1 VVQSAAYGEALPVIV
16 GTMRA
21 AGNLI
26 WSSGISEQVARSGGG
41 KGGSA
46 TNQYSYSASFAVGLA
61 ARTIVGVRRIW
72 ADGRLVREADGSF
85 LLPMVMRLHRGDE
98 GQAADPL
105 LAAAEGA
112 SQTPA
117 YRGMAYAVF
126 EDLALGEFGNRIPNL
141 TFEIIADQAGDG
153 TSLDLGDAARALVE
167 VAEKRGSKIG
177 LRVEGPFPLV
187 SGYYFGRPASM
198 ADALQPLIEMIDG
211 TLVAS
216 GDGLLL
222 QDLETPVNV
231 AAVEI
236 AESSTQARTDTQG
249 RTRDRQTYGGDRGP
263 DIVEMGFYDVTRDY
277 QPGLQRM
284 RRGHGS
290 RLRQGVLSAAMT
302 PDAAKSLA
310 ARLLSRGQASR
321 LTRAL
326 SLPWRDLGLTPGMLV
341 RLEGADDVWRIREV
355 RFENFVMALS
365 LERLTASTGRAVR
378 ADGGRALQFSDMAA
392 GATTL
397 QFLEL
402 PGLGGGVPAVPALYM
417 AGAGASAGWRRAG
430 FELSTD
436 NGASYSS
443 AGMIPTP
450 TVMGTTVDALRAG
463 PTMIWD
469 QNSYIDVVL
478 LGSHMWL
485 ESKGDLAVLQG
496 ANLALV
502 GDELVQFGQ
511 AEAFGPRQFRLTR
524 LLRGRRGTEWATAE
538 HSAGER
544 FVLLDTPALAA
555 VQASV
560 GMIGQT
566 LQARPTGPFDG
577 GADSQALMVKGTSL
591 QPLAPVHVRMR
602 QEGGDIVITWTR
614 RSRGGFAW
622 LDFVDAPLSEVREA
636 YHLRILL
643 DDVVVREQEV
653 IETQFRY
660 DFSDRVADG
669 GGGTVGV
676 EIAQLS
682 AVAGPGRAAAA
693 VLVVN

>member
-1 VVQSAAYGEALPVIV
+1 
-16 GTMRA
+16 
-21 AGNLI
+21 
-26 WSSGISEQVARSGGG
+26 
-41 KGGSA
+41 
-46 TNQYSYSASFAVGLA
+46 VGLA
-61 ARTIVGVRRIW
+61 ARTIVDVRRIW
-72 ADGRLVREADGSF
+72 ADGRLVRDADGSF

-105 LAAAEGA
+105 IAAAEGA

-126 EDLALGEFGNRIPNL
+126 EDLALGDFGNRIPNL
-141 TFEIIADQAGDG
+141 TFEIVADTVEEDA
-153 TSLDLGDAARALVE
+153 SLDLGDAVRALVGMVE
-167 VAEKRGSKIG
+167 TRGSTID
-177 LRVEGPFPLV
+177 LRVEGPFPEV
-187 SGYYFGRPASM
+187 SGYYFGRPASV
-198 ADALQPLIEMIDG
+198 ADALQPLIEMTDA
-211 TLVAS
+211 TLVSSA
-216 GDGLLL
+216 DGLLL
-222 QDLETPVNV
+222 SDLEKPANV
-231 AAVEI
+231 TVVEI
-236 AESSTQARTDTQG
+236 AEASAQARTDTQG
-249 RTRDRQTYGGDRGP
+249 RARDRQTYGGDRGP

-290 RLRQGVLSAAMT
+290 RLRQGVLPAAMT

-326 SLPWRDLGLTPGMLV
+326 SLPWRDLGVTPGMLV
-341 RLEGADDVWRIREV
+341 RVEGAADVWRVREL

-365 LERLTASTGRAVR
+365 LERLTTSASRAVR
-378 ADGGRALQFSDMAA
+378 ADGGRALQFADAAA
-392 GATTL
+392 GATSL

-402 PGLGGGVPAVPALYM
+402 PGLGGGVPAVPSLYV

-430 FELSTD
+430 FELSAD
-436 NGASYSS
+436 DGASYSN
-443 AGMIPTP
+443 AGMILTP
-450 TVMGTTVDALRAG
+450 TVMGATVAALAAG
-463 PTMIWD
+463 PTTIWD
-469 QNSYIDVVL
+469 RHNHIDVVL
-478 LGSHMWL
+478 LGSQMWL
-485 ESKGDLAVLQG
+485 EGKGDVAVLQG

-511 AEAFGPRQFRLTR
+511 AEALGPRQFRLTR
-524 LLRGRRGTEWATAE
+524 LLRGRRGTEWAVTA

-544 FVLLDTPALAA
+544 FVLLDTPGLVAVEAA
-555 VQASV
+555 V

-566 LQARPTGPFDG
+566 LRARPTGAFDA
-577 GADSQALMVKGTSL
+577 GAESQALVVKGASL

-602 QEGGDIVITWTR
+602 QDGGDIVITWTR

-636 YHLRILL
+636 YRLRILL

-653 IETQFRY
+653 TESQFRY
-660 DFSDRVADG
+660 ELSDRLADG

-682 AVAGPGRAAAA
+682 AVAGPGRPTTAT
-693 VLVVN
+693 LIVN